1 MFLSRLFV
9 RKAVSST
16 RRPLSRRQPLVEDL
30 EGRRLLSTLTVT
42 AAVQGAHIGG
52 PVADIQGAHIG
63 TNAAIVG
70 QHIGTNLV

>member
-16 RRPLSRRQPLVEDL
+16 RRPLSRRQPLVENL

-42 AAVQGAHIGG
+42 ADVQGAHIGA
-52 PVADIQGAHIG
+52 PVAAIVGNHIG

-70 QHIGTNLV
+70 QHIGSNLV